1 MSMGS
6 CRMAR
11 AYISLDAIMED
22 QISSCTM
29 IDMNTHISIWWAGF
43 SLENSWWKIKYC
55 TSCMVACAMQETI
68 A

>member
-29 IDMNTHISIWWAGF
+29 IDMNTHMVGGFFFRKLLVENQVLYVLYGYLCDAGD
-43 SLENSWWKIKYC
+43 YC
-55 TSCMVACAMQETI
+55 I
-68 A
+68 AT